1 MGEAE
6 KNIRV
11 WNALSV
17 MIEVEFIDI

>member
-6 KNIRV
+6 KNRRV